1 MKYSQF
7 YYYYACFVMADRLV
21 EELTAVFIRA
31 TFAYVR
37 WMLRD
42 FSEKRE
48 DKITT
53 KFVLMRPIL
62 LRDFL

>member
-1 MKYSQF
+1 
-7 YYYYACFVMADRLV
+7 MADRLV